1 MDDDIKSIINN
12 LGLISQLGI
21 TVVFCLGI
29 GLIAG
34 ILTDKLLNQDMLFK
48 IIGII
53 LGLFTGIY
61 QTYRIIMNK
70 IK

>member
-1 MDDDIKSIINN
+1 MDDDIKTIINN

-21 TVVFCLGI
+21 TVVCCLGI
-29 GLIAG
+29 GLVLG
-34 ILTDKLLNQDMLFK
+34 ILADKLLNQDMLFK

-61 QTYRIIMNK
+61 QTYRIIINK
-70 IK
+70 LE